1 MPRQIDKKQI
11 TLFALT
17 WPIFIEIFLHMLMG
31 NADTFMLSQYSD
43 ESVAAAGVANQI
55 LNLVIVM
62 FGFIATGSVILITQN
77 LGAGKEKTA
86 KEVAVMSLITN
97 FIIGS
102 FISAILFFF
111 SKPILSLMNL
121 SPSLLDEGNQYLGIV
136 GTFIVIQALIM
147 TGAAVLR
154 SYGFTKDTMYITILM
169 NVLNVAGNYTLI
181 FGAFG
186 LPELGIQGAAIST
199 AASRILGLVIIGFVL
214 IKRIPAL
221 RESLEFNTR
230 HLINLLK
237 IGVPS
242 AGEQLSY
249 NMSQMAI
256 TFFVAMIGTEALTTK
271 IYAQNLMMFIF
282 LFSISVSQGTQ
293 ILVGRMVG
301 AKKYEEAFRRCM
313 KSLYLAIGASVL
325 MAVIVSTGS
334 DSLFGLFTSNQ
345 EIIQTGGMLI
355 LLTVLLEP
363 GRAFNLVII
372 GALRAAGD
380 VKFPVYMGLISMW
393 GISVPVAYVLGIHFG
408 FGLAGIWIAFILD
421 EWTRGILMYF
431 RWKSRA
437 WVSKGF
443 VEKGKPA
450 LREQTAH

>member
-1 MPRQIDKKQI
+1 MSKNIEKKQL
-11 TLFALT
+11 TLFVLT

-77 LGAGKEKTA
+77 IGAGREQTA
-86 KEVAVMSLITN
+86 KEVAIMSVIANLLI
-97 FIIGS
+97 GVL
-102 FISAILFFF
+102 ISGVLFLF
-111 SKPILSLMNL
+111 SEPILNMMNL
-121 SPSLLDEGNQYLGIV
+121 SSALMEEGHKYLGVV
-136 GTFIVIQALIM
+136 GTFIFIQALIM
-147 TGAAVLR
+147 TAAAVLR
-154 SYGFTKDTMYITILM
+154 SYGYTKDTMYVTICM
-169 NVLNVAGNYTLI
+169 NLFNIAGNYVLI

-199 AASRILGLVIIGFVL
+199 VISRVFGLAAVSILLV
-214 IKRIPAL
+214 KRIPAL
-221 RESLEFNTR
+221 RTSLDLKWN
-230 HLINLLK
+230 HLKSLLK

-256 TFFVAMIGTEALTTK
+256 TFFIAMIGTEALTTK

-313 KSLYLAIGASVL
+313 KSLYLALGASLL
-325 MAVIVSTGS
+325 MAVIVSAFS
-334 DSLFGLFTSNQ
+334 DSLFNLFTSNE
-345 EIIQTGGMLI
+345 EIIQTGGLLI

-393 GISVPVAYVLGIHFG
+393 GISVPVAYFLGIHLG
-408 FGLAGIWIAFILD
+408 YGLAGIWVAFILD
-421 EWTRGILMYF
+421 EWTRGIIMYF
-431 RWKSRA
+431 RWKSRV

-443 VEKGKPA
+443 VENEKTA
-450 LREQTAH
+450 LREQTA

>member
-1 MPRQIDKKQI
+1 MTKNIDKKQL

-31 NADTFMLSQYSD
+31 NADTFMLSQYTD
-43 ESVAAAGVANQI
+43 DSVAAAGVANQI

-77 LGAGKEKTA
+77 IGAGKEQA
-86 KEVAVMSLITN
+86 AIDVAIMSVIANL
-97 FIIGS
+97 IIGLLVS
-102 FISAILFFF
+102 IVLFAF
-111 SKPILSLMNL
+111 SKPILQIMNL
-121 SPSLLDEGNQYLGIV
+121 SPSLLEEGNKYLGIV
-136 GTFIVIQALIM
+136 GTFIFVQALIM
-147 TGAAVLR
+147 TGASILR
-154 SYGFTKDTMYITILM
+154 SYGYTKDTMFVTICM
-169 NVLNVAGNYTLI
+169 NVLNICGNYLLI

-186 LPELGIQGAAIST
+186 FPEMGIKGAAVSTVIS
-199 AASRILGLVIIGFVL
+199 RVLGLIAVSVLL

-221 RESLEFNTR
+221 KSNLAFQWT
-230 HLINLLK
+230 HLKNLLK
-237 IGVPS
+237 IGIPS
-242 AGEQLSY
+242 AGEQLAY

-256 TFFVAMIGTEALTTK
+256 TFFIAMIGTEALTTK

-293 ILVGRMVG
+293 ILIGRMVG
-301 AKKYEEAFRRCM
+301 AKKYEEAYERCM
-313 KSLYLAIGASVL
+313 KSLYLAIGASL
-325 MAVIVSTGS
+325 FMAVIVSTFS
-334 DSLFGLFTSNQ
+334 DNLFDLFTNNE

-355 LLTVLLEP
+355 LLTILLEP

-393 GISVPVAYVLGIHFG
+393 GISVPVAYLLGIHFG
-408 FGLAGIWIAFILD
+408 YGLAGVWIAFILD
-421 EWTRGILMYF
+421 EWTRGIMMYI
-431 RWKSRA
+431 RWKSRK

-443 VEKGKPA
+443 VEKGKTA
-450 LREQTAH
+450 LQEQTV